1 MVFVQ
6 NKGEN
11 LGDVWGVLCNFWLG
25 KRNIRF
31 FPIKYV
37 NKSQKQDTAF
47 LEVSEIAEINL

>member
-31 FPIKYV
+31 FPRKYV